1 MLLESDLN
9 ISLWY
14 TFHELFAFFKTA
26 FCELFWHCPALH
38 SRAVTV
44 ALLCDVSDKS
54 RSRRMIMD
62 ISKVSTLQCKTPNNT
77 IITEHTIYSED
88 EIETVI
94 VQELCESRG
103 GRPGLSVL
111 TSLLVSVDVKNY
123 WTVLRHWSQPVSY
136 THLTLPMMMMNWC
149 LMSSDV
155 NWHIRDKL
163 RPMPKHGS
171 V

>member
-1 MLLESDLN
+1 M
-9 ISLWY
+9 
-14 TFHELFAFFKTA
+14 
-26 FCELFWHCPALH
+26 
-38 SRAVTV
+38 

-77 IITEHTIYSED
+77 NITEHIIYNED

-111 TSLLVSVDVKNY
+111 TSLLVSVDVKIY
-123 WTVLRHWSQPVSY
+123 
-136 THLTLPMMMMNWC
+136 
-149 LMSSDV
+149 
-155 NWHIRDKL
+155 
-163 RPMPKHGS
+163 
-171 V
+171 